1 MAYVVTMTYKDE
13 KAVNIK
19 IKEEEIEKFFND
31 MNASQVYLQPD
42 TQHGFWTNI
51 ADIRYITT
59 VKEGESDVKVA
70 KHAHESTAKLPGEED
85 RPEGSEEGASEG

>member
-19 IKEEEIEKFFND
+19 IKEEEIEKFFN
-31 MNASQVYLQPD
+31 
-42 TQHGFWTNI
+42 
-51 ADIRYITT
+51 

-70 KHAHESTAKLPGEED
+70 NHAHESTAKLPGEED